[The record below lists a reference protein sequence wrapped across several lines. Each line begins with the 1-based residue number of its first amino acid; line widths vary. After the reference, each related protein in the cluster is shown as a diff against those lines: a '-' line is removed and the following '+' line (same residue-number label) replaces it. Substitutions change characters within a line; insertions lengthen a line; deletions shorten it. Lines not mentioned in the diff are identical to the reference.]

1 LVDYRAQQAAL
12 KATGAAVT
20 GSPPVPVTADR
31 SKAFMDRFDDPS
43 ALKEPFFGTMID
55 WCQLCIA
62 DHRARRTDP
71 ARQKLQEDELVA
83 SFVEGLADE
92 AEIRKA
98 SAFAVY
104 VARALVEHPVLL
116 SGHAVLGMAT
126 LPHAVRARYPNPTG
140 APEDLYSAANPVVRR
155 FDDLCAICKRY
166 LEAIAA
172 LVVASEAFGRSWTS
186 ETT

>member
-1 LVDYRAQQAAL
+1 
-12 KATGAAVT
+12 
-20 GSPPVPVTADR
+20 
-31 SKAFMDRFDDPS
+31 
-43 ALKEPFFGTMID
+43 
-55 WCQLCIA
+55 
-62 DHRARRTDP
+62 
-71 ARQKLQEDELVA
+71 
-83 SFVEGLADE
+83 
-92 AEIRKA
+92 
-98 SAFAVY
+98 
-104 VARALVEHPVLL
+104 
-116 SGHAVLGMAT
+116 MAT